1 MKNVLMTMILFGG
14 FFIAQLSAQS
24 CVPSPLCPPGCCVA
38 SCCKSA
44 GAAAASVNTTT
55 QAQTGEVQIMPV
67 ALEVFSN
74 CTPEQIAACKA
85 SGMSDE
91 QIKACQIACASKSTA
106 SCSKKEM
113 KACAS
118 KAIPSCSHS
127 ASASTKV
134 NEAAIDKKYHENV
147 KPTKS

>member
-1 MKNVLMTMILFGG
+1 MKIVLMTMILFGG

-44 GAAAASVNTTT
+44 GAAAADTKAVN
-55 QAQTGEVQIMPV
+55 ATGEVQIMPV
-67 ALEVFSN
+67 ALEVFN
-74 CTPEQIAACKA
+74 TCTPEQLAACKA

-91 QIKACQIACASKSTA
+91 QIKACQTACASKSTA

-127 ASASTKV
+127 ASATTKP
-134 NEAAIDKKYHENV
+134 NEERIDQKYHNQ